1 MLEIPDI
8 FLGWTVD
15 TGSEPTYA
23 EKIRV
28 SPLGP
33 RRFQNEAALVSYA
46 VIKKM
51 VVSAVHIEHCMQ
63 EMIAISS
70 DAYQIPSCAHV

>member
-15 TGSEPTYA
+15 AGSEPTYA

-28 SPLGP
+28 SPLGMSSADFFP
-33 RRFQNEAALVSYA
+33 KLTFSKTLTETLSDYGKWSVS
-46 VIKKM
+46 
-51 VVSAVHIEHCMQ
+51 
-63 EMIAISS
+63 SS
-70 DAYQIPSCAHV
+70 GPMFCWY